1 MRGEL
6 NTNMKDKTLNNK
18 SKQQSFLHG
27 SLILVVATALVKI
40 IGAIY
45 RIPLA
50 NILDTAGMGFYST
63 AYDLYVPMYSIA
75 MAGLPVAIS
84 RIVAEHTASGKYK
97 DAKKTLK
104 MAQLAFLVTGSTG
117 FILMLVLAFVL
128 TGPLGVFNIGS
139 LPGILAIAPC
149 LVFCCIMSAYRG
161 YYEGL
166 RNMTPT
172 AISSVIEALGKL
184 VFGFSLA
191 YVILAKTGSYPYA
204 AAGALFGITIGTA
217 VSSLYLVIKYKLTD
231 KYDIT
236 PEMLSAS
243 DEAKSGKET
252 LKGII
257 LVAVPIVL
265 GSLVNNVTSLID
277 VAMVQSQLANAIS
290 KAPQYFEATYKNL
303 IDAEIA
309 KNPDFNWLTDLPN
322 SLYGCH
328 RGYAFSIYNLVPV
341 LTSVLGV
348 SAIPVLAAAWTKR
361 DLNEVKSN
369 VQTMLR
375 TTALIALPAGIGIAT
390 MANGILSLLYS
401 NPEAISIA
409 SPNLSILG
417 VCAVFAG
424 LNAPV
429 INMLQ
434 AIGKQT
440 VPLKNI
446 AVGAI
451 LKIVVN
457 FILVG
462 TPAINIVGV
471 PIGTAVCYAYIC
483 IANIICF
490 IKYSGIKPNYVSVFL
505 KPFAAATAC
514 GITAFLASKMLPM
527 IVGKQSI
534 VTVASIALAGI
545 VYLLMLCVLKAIER
559 EDVISLPKGKKI
571 VKVLEKLG
579 IIR

>member
-1 MRGEL
+1 
-6 NTNMKDKTLNNK
+6 MKDNTLK
-18 SKQQSFLHG
+18 HTSKQQSFLHG
-27 SLILVVATALVKI
+27 SLILVVSTALVKI

-84 RIVAEHTASGKYK
+84 RIVAEHTASGRYK

-104 MAQLAFLVTGSTG
+104 MAQAAFLVTGSTG
-117 FILMLVLAFVL
+117 FILMLILAFLL
-128 TGPLGVFNIGS
+128 TGPMGVFNIGA

-149 LVFCCIMSAYRG
+149 LIFCCIMSAYRG

-191 YVILAKTGSYPYA
+191 YIILSKTGSYSYA
-204 AAGALFGITIGTA
+204 AAGALLGITVGTA

-231 KYDIT
+231 KNYVT
-236 PEMLSAS
+236 AEMYQAS
-243 DEAKSGKET
+243 PDAKSGRET
-252 LKGII
+252 LKCIVLI
-257 LVAVPIVL
+257 AIPIVL

-277 VAMVQSQLANAIS
+277 VAMVQSQLAKAIE
-290 KAPQYFEATYKNL
+290 KAPEYFKATYETL
-303 IDAEIA
+303 IAAETA
-309 KNPDFNWLTDLPN
+309 KNAEFDWIKDLPN

-348 SAIPVLAAAWTKR
+348 SAIPVLAAAWAKK
-361 DLNEVKSN
+361 DLTEVKSN

-375 TTALIALPAGIGIAT
+375 TTALIALPAGFGIA
-390 MANGILSLLYS
+390 AVAEGILSLLYS
-401 NPEAISIA
+401 NPEAIAIA
-409 SPNLSILG
+409 APNLRILG
-417 VCAVFAG
+417 ICAVFAG
-424 LNAPV
+424 LNAPI

-446 AVGAI
+446 AVGAV
-451 LKIVVN
+451 LKIVIN

-462 TPAINIVGV
+462 TPEINILGV
-471 PIGTAVCYAYIC
+471 PIGTAACYAYIC
-483 IANIICF
+483 ISNIICF
-490 IKYSGIKPNYVSVFL
+490 IKYSGVKPDYLSVFV
-505 KPFAAATAC
+505 KPFVAAAAC
-514 GITAFLASKMLPM
+514 AITAFAASKLLYMVINKESL
-527 IVGKQSI
+527 
-534 VTVASIALAGI
+534 VTIISIALAGV
-545 VYLLMLCVLKAIER
+545 VYLVMLGVLKAIER
-559 EDVISLPKGKKI
+559 DDVISLPKGKKI